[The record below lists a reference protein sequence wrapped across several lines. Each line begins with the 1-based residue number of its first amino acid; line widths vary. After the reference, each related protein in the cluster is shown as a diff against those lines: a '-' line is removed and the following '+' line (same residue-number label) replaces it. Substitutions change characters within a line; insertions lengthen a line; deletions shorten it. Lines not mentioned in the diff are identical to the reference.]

1 MENPNTIAIIR
12 MKSQLIDAGIIVRN
26 LDVEIQEDRE
36 AIQKIWELWKK
47 SS

>member
-12 MKSQLIDAGIIVRN
+12 MKYQLIDAGIIVRN